1 MKETILS
8 NCEKSFIVRA
18 IAEGKVRLC
27 TLHVSAV
34 ARHLNIMH
42 CLNKI

>member
-27 TLHVSAV
+27 TLCVSAM

-42 CLNKI
+42 RQNKI